1 MSQSLP
7 PLGFIM
13 IRHVSNKLTNLY
25 WKESYTAIRK
35 FYLNSPILIID
46 DSSNPIYLNEDI
58 HLTNTTVIYDKEHR
72 GCAELLPYYYFHRL
86 KPCSRAVI
94 LHDAVF
100 LQAPLSGLVAE
111 EKSETNEGGIQF
123 LWSIPHYHEDTILKE
138 IHELIDALPENERE
152 DVRSMYTN
160 TKADW
165 TGSFGVMSIVD
176 WSWLNEV
183 EQRYHLCENWF
194 PILKNREY
202 RCAMERVFGLV
213 AYHHLRTRVRPPL
226 FGSIQH
232 YVRWGITFMEY
243 LKDYETFSSYPII
256 KVWSGR

>member
-1 MSQSLP
+1 
-7 PLGFIM
+7 M
-13 IRHVSNKLTNLY
+13 IRHVTNKITDLY

-35 FYLNSPILIID
+35 FYPNCPVLIID
-46 DSSNPIYLNEDI
+46 DSSQQHYLREDI
-58 HLTNTTVIYDKEHR
+58 YMTNCTVVYDKEHR

-94 LHDAVF
+94 LHDGVF
-100 LQAPLSGLVAE
+100 LQAPLTGLVAE
-111 EKSETNEGGIQF
+111 EGGDCGIQF
-123 LWSIPHYHEDTILKE
+123 LWSIPHYHEDTILGE
-138 IHELIDALPENERE
+138 IHELIDALPEQERE
-152 DVRSMYTN
+152 DVRSMYKN

-165 TGSFGVMSIVD
+165 TGIFGVMSIVD
-176 WSWLNEV
+176 WKWLEEV
-183 EQRYHLCENWF
+183 EQRYHLFDNWF
-194 PILKNREY
+194 PVLKNREY
-202 RCAMERVFGLV
+202 RCAMERVFGLI

-243 LKDYETFSSYPII
+243 LKDYENFSSYPII